1 MQQVCTC
8 GCMCATVVP
17 PPLLV
22 YPDMGWPL
30 LVGSRAT
37 ATTML
42 SDRMQAL
49 QQQAQQNLST
59 MGQLTPSTL
68 SGPQNATAQFT
79 GWSLQGLAVT
89 FNSLLSFCFKNLTFF
104 SYSFLLLALSPK
116 IKLHLF
122 SCTALMYFVS
132 KSLKVHRHIICYIA
146 SK

>member
-1 MQQVCTC
+1 
-8 GCMCATVVP
+8 
-17 PPLLV
+17 
-22 YPDMGWPL
+22 
-30 LVGSRAT
+30 
-37 ATTML
+37 ML